1 MDKKPLFTDSNEF
14 IHALCLDYERI
25 SSLLQDPRENPNVK
39 RGLRNADGT
48 GVMAG
53 YTQIGNVRG
62 YSMID
67 GEKTPMEGRLFYRGY
82 NMMDLINGFFREG
95 RFGFE
100 EIAYLLLFGKLPNKQ
115 EYELF
120 KHVLHKNMELPA
132 NFTEDMILK
141 QPSRDIMN
149 KLARSVLALYSSDS
163 NPDSTELE
171 NMMRQSIRLIARF
184 PIIVAHAHAVKRHYF
199 DNDSL
204 YLHRPQEGLSIAE
217 NFLRAIRRDTM
228 FTEEEAHLLDLALVV
243 HAEHGGGNNSTFTCR
258 VLSSTGTD
266 TYSAI
271 SAAVGS
277 LKGPKHG
284 GANAAVLRQFDEIKS
299 HVSDWQNDDEIAD
312 YLTRILRREAG
323 DGSGLIYGIGHAIY
337 TLSDPRAVVLKQSA
351 RHLAENSEYADEFAL
366 LERIEK
372 LAPQIYADV
381 TGSSKSMCAN
391 VDFYSGMVYK
401 MLHIPQDV
409 FTPLFAVA
417 RVTGWCAHRMEEALT
432 GGRIIRPAYKAI
444 VPLADYVPLN
454 ER

>member
-1 MDKKPLFTDSNEF
+1 MTL
-14 IHALCLDYERI
+14 ALEK
-25 SSLLQDPRENPNVK
+25 QGNT
-39 RGLRNADGT
+39 ADITLSDT
-48 GVMAG
+48 GVG
-53 YTQIGNVRG
+53 I
-62 YSMID
+62 
-67 GEKTPMEGRLFYRGY
+67 EKEDLPYVFERYYQGRNSDKQRSSGLGLF
-82 NMMDLINGFFREG
+82 
-95 RFGFE
+95 
-100 EIAYLLLFGKLPNKQ
+100 IA
-115 EYELF
+115 
-120 KHVLHKNMELPA
+120 A
-132 NFTEDMILK
+132 
-141 QPSRDIMN
+141 DI
-149 KLARSVLALYSSDS
+149 
-163 NPDSTELE
+163 
-171 NMMRQSIRLIARF
+171 
-184 PIIVAHAHAVKRHYF
+184 VK
-199 DNDSL
+199 
-204 YLHRPQEGLSIAE
+204 
-217 NFLRAIRRDTM
+217 
-228 FTEEEAHLLDLALVV
+228 
-243 HAEHGGGNNSTFTCR
+243 
-258 VLSSTGTD
+258 
-266 TYSAI
+266 
-271 SAAVGS
+271 
-277 LKGPKHG
+277 KHG

>member
-1 MDKKPLFTDSNEF
+1 M
-14 IHALCLDYERI
+14 
-25 SSLLQDPRENPNVK
+25 
-39 RGLRNADGT
+39 
-48 GVMAG
+48 
-53 YTQIGNVRG
+53 
-62 YSMID
+62 
-67 GEKTPMEGRLFYRGY
+67 
-82 NMMDLINGFFREG
+82 
-95 RFGFE
+95 
-100 EIAYLLLFGKLPNKQ
+100 
-115 EYELF
+115 
-120 KHVLHKNMELPA
+120 
-132 NFTEDMILK
+132 
-141 QPSRDIMN
+141 
-149 KLARSVLALYSSDS
+149 
-163 NPDSTELE
+163 
-171 NMMRQSIRLIARF
+171 
-184 PIIVAHAHAVKRHYF
+184 
-199 DNDSL
+199 
-204 YLHRPQEGLSIAE
+204 
-217 NFLRAIRRDTM
+217 
-228 FTEEEAHLLDLALVV
+228 LDLALVV

-299 HVSDWQNDDEIAD
+299 HVSDWQNDDEIAS